1 LLIAERG
8 ELQQAFQYFEVA
20 IRHGSPFEAFHLLA
34 QIHATTA
41 RLPAHAGGEKGHCGV
56 SVAYYKLVSER
67 GSWQDSLISD
77 GDRAWARG
85 DEETAFVKW
94 LIAAETGSEV
104 GQNNVAFLLDQGKGG
119 DLFHSGRQQIMESDK
134 APKSAGKQQDTALS
148 MRYWIRSAAQDNVDA
163 MVKVGDLYCE
173 LTLPARVMKSENSR
187 QTPGWSTTHMPR
199 HSRSLRTTIRPPRT
213 RRHPPWRT
221 GTWGICTRRVKAF
234 RGTGTL
240 PSGTMT

>member
-1 LLIAERG
+1 MQLMPERG

-41 RLPAHAGGEKGHCGV
+41 RLPAHAGGERGHCGV
-56 SVAYYKLVSER
+56 SVAYYKLVGER
-67 GSWQDSLISD
+67 GSWQDSFIGD

-94 LIAAETGSEV
+94 LIAAEMGSEV

-119 DLFHSGRQQIMESDK
+119 ELFVSGRQLSSDTGK
-134 APKSAGKQQDTALS
+134 APKVVGREQETALG

-173 LTLPARVMKSENSR
+173 LTSSSP
-187 QTPGWSTTHMPR
+187 ST
-199 HSRSLRTTIRPPRT
+199 SAAS
-213 RRHPPWRT
+213 
-221 GTWGICTRRVKAF
+221 
-234 RGTGTL
+234 
-240 PSGTMT
+240 